1 MGETKNGS
9 GVIGQAAKSGVGESG
24 WATFLG
30 VVCLVILCAN
40 LGRAGFFE
48 PDESRNAEKAR
59 EILLLNDWVTP
70 HHNFL
75 PTLDKPIASYWPVA
89 LSFKLF
95 GFSEW
100 AARLPSALAALG
112 CLLLVY
118 QFARR
123 HWEARTALWSCLV
136 LATSVEFFFF
146 ARLVI
151 LDMSLTFFITLAL
164 FSFYS
169 AVRAEEAR
177 SRFFH
182 SVAMYAALGAGT
194 LIKGAVAVAVPG
206 MVIFFYLLMTRQW
219 SLLPRLGLA
228 RGALIYCAI
237 VIPPYLWMEA
247 RNPGY
252 LRYFLWEEHFVRY
265 VTPEFNRSQ
274 GWYYFIL
281 VLAAGFFPWSAL
293 LPLAAGDMW
302 RKKFADSNRF
312 LAIWSLLPLIFFSFS
327 KSQLPQYIL
336 PIFPALALGIGRF
349 LAENFLG
356 AGARRWSLVSAPW
369 VFVIAVMSYLL
380 VGVAWP
386 NLLAR
391 QARTAVALNTSSI
404 AVSGVLFLVILGV
417 FFSGY
422 RRNWWRGWDAVY
434 ISTATGMALFFIV
447 LGQLMASAS
456 IARGSRSLAQVS
468 APFIASGDRV
478 AFYDTYV
485 PGITFYLAGDKPQWL
500 AQSEEKD
507 RIMGSNYLAAR
518 RPLAADGHGQV
529 LYSFSEFAQQ
539 WHRQDLV
546 LRVFVKEK
554 NLQRLSLDVGA
565 TPRILTKHG
574 EYLLV
579 TNR

>member
-1 MGETKNGS
+1 MKAATRRKPGKFCYSTIGS
-9 GVIGQAAKSGVGESG
+9 RRI
-24 WATFLG
+24 TIF
-30 VVCLVILCAN
+30 
-40 LGRAGFFE
+40 
-48 PDESRNAEKAR
+48 
-59 EILLLNDWVTP
+59 
-70 HHNFL
+70 
-75 PTLDKPIASYWPVA
+75 PTLDKPIAFYWPVA

-100 AARLPSALAALG
+100 AARLPSALAASG

-123 HWEARTALWSCLV
+123 HWGARTALWSCLV

-146 ARLVI
+146 ARLVN

-164 FSFYS
+164 LSFYS

-177 SRFFH
+177 SRFLH

-219 SLLPRLGLA
+219 SLFTAPGTRQRRPHLLR
-228 RGALIYCAI
+228 Y
-237 VIPPYLWMEA
+237 
-247 RNPGY
+247 RNTTVPLDGSKKPGY

-265 VTPEFNRSQ
+265 LTPEFDHSQ
-274 GWYYFIL
+274 GWYYFFL

-293 LPLAAGDMW
+293 LPLAARDMW

-349 LAENFLG
+349 LAEKFSG

-369 VFVIAVMSYLL
+369 VFVIAVICYLL
-380 VGVAWP
+380 VGAAWP

-391 QARTAVALNTSSI
+391 QARTAVALNISSI

-456 IARGSRSLAQVS
+456 IARGSRSLAQIS
-468 APFIASGDRV
+468 APFIGSGDRET
-478 AFYDTYV
+478 FYDTYL
-485 PGITFYLAGDKPQWL
+485 PGIAFTLPPINPCGSRSLKRRIKLWAAIIWRRAVRPRQTDMAKWCIHSASLPNSGTGGSSFCGFLSRKKTCGD
-500 AQSEEKD
+500 
-507 RIMGSNYLAAR
+507 
-518 RPLAADGHGQV
+518 
-529 LYSFSEFAQQ
+529 
-539 WHRQDLV
+539 
-546 LRVFVKEK
+546 
-554 NLQRLSLDVGA
+554 
-565 TPRILTKHG
+565 
-574 EYLLV
+574 
-579 TNR
+579 